1 MFATTPIAFQQH
13 LKILKSLNKEARKS
27 EFKTPTWP
35 LQCPW
40 VVHIC
45 IGRFLFGILTYANR
59 FSLSSEPESHS
70 KGKDPLSKSAVT
82 YTFWK
87 WTKSRFS
94 RKQAE
99 TFLLF
104 FLPQNTHQFPQPL
117 AILILKG
124 RMVEQETSHHF
135 KRDTVKTHSPHRAC
149 LPFQPP
155 KPTNYWNATG
165 WFSDRIPCH
174 PLYMGS
180 P

>member
-27 EFKTPTWP
+27 EFKTPNLAFTMSLGGPYLYWK
-35 LQCPW
+35 
-40 VVHIC
+40 IS
-45 IGRFLFGILTYANR
+45 FGILTYANR
-59 FSLSSEPESHS
+59 FSLSSGPESHS

-117 AILILKG
+117 AIFILKG
-124 RMVEQETSHHF
+124 RVVEQETSHRF

-165 WFSDRIPCH
+165 WFWDRISCH
-174 PLYMGS
+174 PL
-180 P
+180 